1 MDSHHPSPITC
12 HLRKMKI
19 IICGA
24 GQVGTSIAKYLSME
38 GNDVT
43 VIDQSPELISKI
55 SDNLDVKVY
64 VGFASHPTVL
74 EEVGA
79 ASADMII
86 AVTKSDEV
94 NMVACQV
101 AHSLFNIPTKIAR
114 IRNQNYLQPEW
125 KKLYRHDHLPIDF
138 IISPEQAVAEAVIHR
153 LHVPGAVDTIPFADG
168 RIKVVGMR
176 CTLDCPMVN
185 MLLYRIQ
192 NKVIPINVSILG
204 VMRGDNF
211 MVISD
216 GVELLEDDELYFAC
230 DTKNVQDAMAM
241 FGHEEREARRII
253 IVGGGNIGLFLAQYL
268 EKEAPDVKVKLI
280 ELNRER
286 AEYIAENLE
295 RTTVIN
301 GDALSQ
307 EILDEANVAVSETV
321 IAVSNDDEVNILVS
335 LLSKRFGC
343 QRVVAL
349 VNNTASYSP
358 LVSSLGIDVA
368 VNPREITV
376 SGILQHIRSGRIL
389 SAHSI
394 CKGKAEIIEAEAV
407 ELSHIVGKNIGELNL
422 PHGII
427 VGLILRGDLVILPDD
442 DSVIQAKDR
451 IIILCQASMV
461 KKVEAVF
468 SVKFEFF

>member
-1 MDSHHPSPITC
+1 
-12 HLRKMKI
+12 MKI
-19 IICGA
+19 IVCGA
-24 GQVGTSIAKYLSME
+24 GQVGASIAKRLAME

-43 VIDQSPELISKI
+43 VIDKSPELISKI
-55 SDNLDVKVY
+55 SDTLDVKAR
-64 VGFASHPTVL
+64 VGFASHPTIL

-86 AVTKSDEV
+86 AVTRSDEV
-94 NMVACQV
+94 NMVACQI
-101 AHSLFNIPTKIAR
+101 AHSLFHIPTKIAR
-114 IRNQNYLQPEW
+114 IRSNNYLKPEW
-125 KKLYRHDHLPIDF
+125 KDLYRSDNLPIDF

-176 CTLDCPMVN
+176 CTLDCPIRN
-185 MLLYRIQ
+185 MSLYRIQ
-192 NKVIPINVSILG
+192 GKVESLNVSILG
-204 VMRGDNF
+204 IMRGDNF
-211 MVISD
+211 MVISEE
-216 GVELLEDDELYFAC
+216 VELLEDDELYFAC
-230 DTKNVQDAMAM
+230 DTKNVQAAMVM

-253 IVGGGNIGLFLAQYL
+253 IIGGGNIGLYLAEYL
-268 EKEAPDVKVKLI
+268 ENEEPNVKVKLI
-280 ELNRER
+280 ELDRDR
-286 AEYIAENLE
+286 AEYIAGKLE
-295 RTTVIN
+295 KVTVIN

-307 EILDEANVAVSETV
+307 EILEEANVAVSETV
-321 IAVSNDDEVNILVS
+321 IAVSNDDEVNILSS

-376 SGILQHIRSGRIL
+376 SGILQHIRTGKIL

-394 CKGKAEIIEAEAV
+394 CKGKAEIIEAEAM
-407 ELSHIVGKNIGELNL
+407 ELSPVVGKTIDDIGL
-422 PHGII
+422 PHGIV
-427 VGLILRGDLVILPDD
+427 VGLILRDNVVMVPTSETI
-442 DSVIQAKDR
+442 IHAKDR
-451 IIILCQASMV
+451 IVILSQANMV

-468 SVKFEFF
+468 AVRFEFF

>member
-1 MDSHHPSPITC
+1 M
-12 HLRKMKI
+12 RI
-19 IICGA
+19 IVCGA
-24 GQVGTSIAKYLSME
+24 GQVGTSIAKHLAME
-38 GNDVT
+38 DNDVT

-55 SDNLDVKVY
+55 SDTLDVKAR
-64 VGFASHPTVL
+64 VGFASYPTIL

-79 ASADMII
+79 ANADMII

-114 IRNQNYLQPEW
+114 IRNQNYLKPEW
-125 KKLYRHDHLPIDF
+125 KQLYRHDHLPIDF

-168 RIKVVGMR
+168 KVKVIGLR
-176 CTLDCPMVN
+176 CTFDCPMIN
-185 MLLYRIQ
+185 LSLYRIAS
-192 NKVIPINVSILG
+192 KVSVAQVSILG
-204 VMRGDNF
+204 LMRGDNF
-211 MVISD
+211 MVLSE

-230 DTKNVQDAMAM
+230 DIKNVQAAMAI
-241 FGHEEREARRII
+241 FGHEEREARRVII
-253 IVGGGNIGLFLAQYL
+253 IGGGNIGLHIAEYL
-268 EKEAPDVKVKLI
+268 ENEAPDVKVKLI
-280 ELNRER
+280 ELDKKR
-286 AEYIAENLE
+286 AEYIAGRLE

-307 EILDEANVAVSETV
+307 EILDEANVSVSETV
-321 IAVSNDDEVNILVS
+321 IAVSNDDEVNILAS

-376 SGILQHIRSGRIL
+376 SGILQHIRKGRIL

-407 ELSHIVGKNIGELNL
+407 ESSSVVGKTIVDLAL
-422 PHGII
+422 PHGIV
-427 VGLILRGDLVILPDD
+427 VGIIKRGDKVLVPTNET
-442 DSVIQAKDR
+442 VIQAKDR
-451 IIILCQASMV
+451 IVILSQASMV